1 MNPDHFARLWVRM
14 AFMAV
19 FVGIALAAVYP

>member
-1 MNPDHFARLWVRM
+1 M

-19 FVGIALAAVYP
+19 FVKLYVTSWM